1 MKKFKKYLFLFTVLT
16 LIVAVSGCGKKNT
29 KAIDK
34 NTIYREE
41 ELKINFPDGFEPDR
55 ISLSGDKLVFRGY
68 SYDDINGYSK
78 EYCGTVNVDGSDL
91 KYFEMECPEDSYQYI
106 DNIIPADNNELLI
119 SYTRYTEIYEEDNYS
134 SSSEN
139 FIGRFSSDGKL
150 IKQIELSTIVGEENW
165 VQSMH
170 FIDGKI
176 VLYVGEKIVVL
187 NSNME
192 VDKVVDNSSDY
203 IDAIY
208 EIKNGKH
215 VVMKWDENGEGLYEY
230 DLNTFKTGNKIE
242 IPFSFYAY
250 SIAEGGK
257 SGYDF
262 ILRDNI
268 KVYGYNVG
276 DSEMKPLLNFIDS
289 DIYVSYFNMFAPIES
304 EVFISASTDWTAD
317 KPVTRICKYTK
328 VAPEDVTDKTVLTLG
343 ALYIWDETKMDVIN
357 FNKTNPDYRITIIDY
372 DSYRTEDD
380 WDAGRKKFNSDISS
394 GQGPDIIL
402 ANDIS
407 VLSAYSNK
415 KLFVDLNEYLDKDPD
430 IDRADLFPNVLEACS
445 NNGKLFAI
453 SPTFYVLTAAA
464 KKSVLNGR
472 TGWTVQEMIE
482 FEKNLPEGT
491 TLLADSTRY
500 SVLSSILATSGE
512 SFINAREATCS
523 FDSQEFVALLEYIKN
538 LPEEYSYDDDDIIVY
553 DKMMAPSEDSYRNNK
568 IILYREYL
576 SEIRSYNYIQKGVF
590 GEDIELIG
598 FPSADGNGSV
608 MYFDNIYA
616 ISAKSGNPDAA
627 WEFVRQYF
635 TKEAMD
641 KIEYGLPLSMSRF
654 DALGEKAM
662 QKPYYIDYNG
672 EKVEY
677 DEEYYFNG
685 ESIPLPQITK
695 EELSELKAAI
705 LKVNK
710 TQAAFEDIVPIIEEE
725 AAYFFEGQKS
735 AQDVANII
743 QSRVSIYLK
752 EKQ

>member
-1 MKKFKKYLFLFTVLT
+1 MKKFKKYLFLFTVIT

-78 EYCGTVNVDGSDL
+78 EYCGTVNIDGSDL

-119 SYTRYTEIYEEDNYS
+119 SYTRYTESYEEDNYS
-134 SSSEN
+134 SNSEN
-139 FIGRFSSDGKL
+139 FIGRFASDGKL

-289 DIYVSYFNMFAPIES
+289 DIYVSYFNMFAPVES
-304 EVFISASTDWTAD
+304 EVFISASTDWSAE

-328 VAPEDVTDKTVLTLG
+328 VAPEDVVDKTVLTLG

-445 NNGKLFAI
+445 NNGKLYAI
-453 SPTFYVLTAAA
+453 SPTFYIMTAAA

-472 TGWTVQEMIE
+472 TGWTIQEMID
-482 FEKNLPEGT
+482 FEKSLPEGT

-538 LPEEYSYDDDDIIVY
+538 LPEEYSYDDDIIVY

-576 SEIRSYNYIQKGVF
+576 GEIRSYNYIQKGVF

-710 TQAAFEDIVPIIEEE
+710 TQAVFEDIVPIIEEE